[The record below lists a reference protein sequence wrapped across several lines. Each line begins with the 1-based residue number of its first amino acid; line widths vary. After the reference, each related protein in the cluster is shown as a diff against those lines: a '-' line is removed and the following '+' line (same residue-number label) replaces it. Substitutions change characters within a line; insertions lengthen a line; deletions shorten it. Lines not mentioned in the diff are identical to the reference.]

1 MQFTIKLK
9 NDRYLDL
16 LLLPSK
22 RILVILSP
30 IPDLTEEQLKDLVAT
45 FNYKVAL
52 PLTDILLEPYIEDE
66 EVKQRYENSTN
77 NFYDL
82 DTTDALGCILNA
94 ANLIISGF
102 EDNEV

>member
-22 RILVILSP
+22 RVLVILSP
-30 IPDLTEEQLKDLVAT
+30 IPDLTEEQLTDLVAA
-45 FNYKVAL
+45 FGYSVAL
-52 PLTDILLEPYIEDE
+52 PLTDTMFEPDLKNE
-66 EVKQRYENSTN
+66 EVKQQYEDSLN

-82 DTTDALGCILNA
+82 DTVDALGCILNA

-102 EDNEV
+102 EDNEI

>member
-22 RILVILSP
+22 RLLVILSP
-30 IPDLTEEQLKDLVAT
+30 IPDLTEEQLTDLVAA
-45 FNYKVAL
+45 FGYSVAL
-52 PLTDILLEPYIEDE
+52 PLTDTVFEPDLKNE
-66 EVKQRYENSTN
+66 EVKQQYENILN
-77 NFYDL
+77 DCFNL
-82 DTTDALGCILNA
+82 DTVDALGLILNA
-94 ANLIISGF
+94 ANLIISGL